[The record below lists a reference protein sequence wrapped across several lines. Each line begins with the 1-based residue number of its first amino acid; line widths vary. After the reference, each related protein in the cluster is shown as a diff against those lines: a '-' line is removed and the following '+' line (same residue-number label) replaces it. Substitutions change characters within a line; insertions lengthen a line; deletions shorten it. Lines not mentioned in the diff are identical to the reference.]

1 MSDSDEEYD
10 LGFICDL
17 PPQKGVNRAIKVT
30 VNRWRG
36 VVRVHTRE
44 YYQDGDTGEW
54 LRTTN
59 GISVTEEHIDTW
71 VHLLSDA
78 SELITDL
85 WRKKV
90 DRIVNKPDEEEIK

>member
-44 YYQDGDTGEW
+44 YYQE
-54 LRTTN
+54 
-59 GISVTEEHIDTW
+59 
-71 VHLLSDA
+71 
-78 SELITDL
+78 SEVAAIA
-85 WRKKV
+85 R
-90 DRIVNKPDEEEIK
+90 

>member
-30 VNRWRG
+30 VNKWRG

-44 YYQDGDTGEW
+44 YY
-54 LRTTN
+54 
-59 GISVTEEHIDTW
+59 HIDTW